1 MDPIKELGERLREA
15 ACIGDID
22 TIQNLIESQ
31 RIDINNAN
39 SMNGWTALHWGAK
52 RNHVSVVKYL
62 MDHGA
67 DHTIRTNEGQIAE
80 NLTNNQDIRLL
91 LGASG
96 DVPQSQSNL
105 PITPSYL
112 QNPPFPH
119 SKSRSVDSNHTLMA
133 STPVVTNHAGQGDNE
148 LVFKARLANSDD
160 RDFIEVELDKNMLTY
175 EALLNL
181 LCAELGVER
190 RLVHKIRKLPD
201 TVVRKDKDVR
211 RLVDFQALELVLTNK
226 AVSASSRNYG
236 YSGSPGIRSEQ
247 ILY

>member
-1 MDPIKELGERLREA
+1 MGGFTEDWSTKQTKYTRIQGGSYGIHIKSSKFMMYLFLG
-15 ACIGDID
+15 
-22 TIQNLIESQ
+22 
-31 RIDINNAN
+31 
-39 SMNGWTALHWGAK
+39 
-52 RNHVSVVKYL
+52 KYCVL
-62 MDHGA
+62 KM
-67 DHTIRTNEGQIAE
+67 IW
-80 NLTNNQDIRLL
+80 
-91 LGASG
+91 
-96 DVPQSQSNL
+96 
-105 PITPSYL
+105 YL
-112 QNPPFPH
+112 F
-119 SKSRSVDSNHTLMA
+119 T
-133 STPVVTNHAGQGDNE
+133 E